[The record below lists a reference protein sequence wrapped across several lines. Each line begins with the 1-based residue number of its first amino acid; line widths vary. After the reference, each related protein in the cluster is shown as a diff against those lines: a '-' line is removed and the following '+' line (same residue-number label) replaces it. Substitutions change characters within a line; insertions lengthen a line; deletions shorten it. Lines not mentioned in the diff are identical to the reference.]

1 MEENELNRKYQYG
14 AGTEPAKNE
23 CEPLYFNQFSDRD
36 KIESVIRVSVSDG
49 RSFEKFTAY
58 DESSLSWVN
67 NLPNNESFDDYIN
80 PQFKHMECGMGYLVV
95 RKTDNF
101 ESFKID
107 GFTIGNYNGPSDGYQ
122 ANDSLQ

>member
-1 MEENELNRKYQYG
+1 MEENELNKKYQYG
-14 AGTEPAKNE
+14 WYGTCENE

-67 NLPNNESFDDYIN
+67 NLPNDESFDDYICYLLLLFSQDNN
-80 PQFKHMECGMGYLVV
+80 P
-95 RKTDNF
+95 T
-101 ESFKID
+101 
-107 GFTIGNYNGPSDGYQ
+107 TILLGSV
-122 ANDSLQ
+122 